1 MNNPETLSYASD
13 KAKCFAKKILKTHV
27 SLYWFSL
34 LEVIRTCIIFPKM
47 TEKVITNFDLSKA
60 SGPDCILGMV
70 LKNCEPELSK
80 IIVKPFN
87 ICLKE
92 SCFPDFWKV
101 SSVLTVLKNVVE
113 RSPTK
118 NYLSDSLPSVVGTV
132 FEKLANNRFI
142 DHLEKHGLYFLISSM
157 VLGLLNQPQI
167 L

>member
-1 MNNPETLSYASD
+1 
-13 KAKCFAKKILKTHV
+13 
-27 SLYWFSL
+27 
-34 LEVIRTCIIFPKM
+34 M
-47 TEKVITNFDLSKA
+47 TEKIITNFDLSKA
-60 SGPDCILGMV
+60 SGPDCILVVV
-70 LKNCEPELSK
+70 LKNSEPELSK
-80 IIVKPFN
+80 ILAKFFN

-101 SSVLTVLKNVVE
+101 SSVLPVLKNVAE

-132 FEKLANNRFI
+132 FEKLAKNRFI

-167 L
+167 F